1 VILWWRFRQG
11 LFLSTVLCLA
21 LDSNISSIKNRSMT
35 TLLEQPTASPLLA
48 GLGALEEA
56 VDRLQSAG
64 ME

>member
-1 VILWWRFRQG
+1 M
-11 LFLSTVLCLA
+11 
-21 LDSNISSIKNRSMT
+21 SSIKNRSMT